1 MARPKTITDEHIYEA
16 TLASIRYQTT
26 AFSTAVVAEK
36 LCVSPQAILKR
47 MNTKEELLCRSV
59 GYFVERELANGLVL
73 SFSGADF
80 DRHLKAQ
87 AARLVQ
93 FFGDIGK
100 FRSQFEMNQFPPSAV
115 CKYLKQPPPV
125 VVIEGLQKV
134 FDQAQQAGVT
144 SAAVGT
150 SSAEIFIGALAHQLM
165 LRQWFG
171 TTSDWGELSEFID
184 DLVLTFTPEKD
195 AGTQAL
201 PKEIERKFLLSG
213 EPSLPADSVSSPMFI
228 TQGYLP
234 GKSITERLRRAQ
246 TGDSVSYWRT
256 IKIGRGLERVELE
269 DEIQQGLFDQL
280 WPATEGKRL
289 SKVRWKVA
297 ADAHV
302 WEIDS
307 FTDRALVL
315 AEVEMKSVDEKVA
328 IPTWLAQ
335 HIVRDVTDEAEFT
348 NWALAGPHGVSTK

>member
-1 MARPKTITDEHIYEA
+1 M
-16 TLASIRYQTT
+16 
-26 AFSTAVVAEK
+26 
-36 LCVSPQAILKR
+36 
-47 MNTKEELLCRSV
+47 
-59 GYFVERELANGLVL
+59 
-73 SFSGADF
+73 
-80 DRHLKAQ
+80 
-87 AARLVQ
+87 
-93 FFGDIGK
+93 
-100 FRSQFEMNQFPPSAV
+100 
-115 CKYLKQPPPV
+115 
-125 VVIEGLQKV
+125 
-134 FDQAQQAGVT
+134 
-144 SAAVGT
+144 
-150 SSAEIFIGALAHQLM
+150 
-165 LRQWFG
+165 
-171 TTSDWGELSEFID
+171 
-184 DLVLTFTPEKD
+184 
-195 AGTQAL
+195 
-201 PKEIERKFLLSG
+201 
-213 EPSLPADSVSSPMFI
+213 
-228 TQGYLP
+228 
-234 GKSITERLRRAQ
+234 
-246 TGDSVSYWRT
+246 SYWRT